1 MTKFE
6 FLMMIASVVIAVGMT
21 EIVGGWG
28 RMARTPAKVKFDWLL
43 FGWALVILLMGILYW
58 LGMWA
63 YVEVEMEYVGE
74 IYFLVVPTLFFV
86 LAAFGVSPDV
96 PLVGS
101 FDSREYYWNSRAAI
115 FLPLSA
121 LGVMAALAD
130 LVIVGDEAVEAQ
142 FTFIRLV
149 RLGIG
154 VFILAALV
162 FTKRVWIHAAIV
174 GLLFIVLIQMFFV
187 QAAVIDNAWAG

>member
-28 RMARTPAKVKFDWLL
+28 RMARTPAKIKFDWLL
-43 FGWALVILLMGILYW
+43 FGWALVILLVGIQYW
-58 LGMWA
+58 LGMWS

-74 IYFLVVPTLFFV
+74 IYFLVIPTLFFV
-86 LAAFGVSPDV
+86 LAAFGVTPDV

-101 FDSREYYWNSRAAI
+101 FDVREYYWNSRAAI

-121 LGVMAALAD
+121 MSVMAALAD
-130 LVIVGDEAVEAQ
+130 LVIVGDEAVEA
-142 FTFIRLV
+142 FTFINVV
-149 RLGIG
+149 RLGMV
-154 VFILAALV
+154 VFVFAALV
-162 FTKRVWIHAAIV
+162 FIKRVWIHAV
-174 GLLFIVLIQMFFV
+174 VCGMLLIGLIQLFFV
-187 QAAVIDNAWAG
+187 QTVVIDNGWAS